1 VPLSFLIFFD
11 IIGAIIAGAIR
22 ISAATF
28 SGALKYV
35 LTATREPAECLR
47 AQYIILVFLLITSML
62 LHSW

>member
-1 VPLSFLIFFD
+1 MSVSFLTFFD

-28 SGALKYV
+28 SGASRYV

-47 AQYIILVFLLITSML
+47 ASIYYFV
-62 LHSW
+62 